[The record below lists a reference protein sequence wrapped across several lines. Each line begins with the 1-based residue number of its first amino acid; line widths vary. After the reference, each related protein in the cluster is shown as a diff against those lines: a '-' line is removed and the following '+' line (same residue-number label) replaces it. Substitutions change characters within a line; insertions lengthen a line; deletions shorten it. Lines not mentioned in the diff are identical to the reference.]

1 MMIGKATPARTS
13 ICESDA
19 TSITVRGHNLT
30 EDLMGSKSF
39 TEFFFLSVTGKLP
52 TDDQRYF
59 LDVLLISIAE
69 HGLTPNAQAARM
81 TLAAG
86 PDALQ
91 GALAAGIL
99 GCGTVILGA
108 AEDAGKLL
116 MEAKTRLDGGEA
128 AEAVARDIAESA
140 KADGRRL
147 PGFGHPLHRPE
158 DPRTVRILSLAQD
171 RGVAGA
177 YCALADA
184 LSIAVAEARGK
195 PLTMNVSM
203 AIAALLLDLDFPAS
217 MIKGIPL
224 LARTAGLLGHLAE
237 EQRHPIGFL
246 LAGKAAEAIDYVPE
260 DGKE

>member
-1 MMIGKATPARTS
+1 MMIGKQTAARTS
-13 ICESDA
+13 ICTSDA
-19 TSITVRGHNLT
+19 ASITVRGHSLT
-30 EDLMGSKSF
+30 EDLMGPRTF

-116 MEAKTRLDGGEA
+116 VDAKAQVDAGRTASE
-128 AEAVARDIAESA
+128 VAREIAESA
-140 KADGRRL
+140 QSSGRRL
-147 PGFGHPLHRPE
+147 PGFGHPVHRPE
-158 DPRTVRILSLAQD
+158 DPRTQRILTLARE
-171 RGVAGA
+171 RGVAA
-177 YCALADA
+177 AHCALADA
-184 LSIAVAEARGK
+184 LGVAVPEARGK

-203 AIAALLLDLDFPAS
+203 AIAAVLLDLDFPAS

-237 EQRHPIGFL
+237 EQNHPIGFL

-260 DGKE
+260 AHEE